1 MSSVC
6 VMQSVY
12 DGVVQLKGNAGQHSV
27 EFSITVD
34 STQNVSPVDA
44 AQPLHRLA
52 AKAQIKQLED
62 GEKGTL
68 LLLYVGVLCHFNLSM
83 CVECFLS
90 IMSQLTLSSSSLCT

>member
-1 MSSVC
+1 MS
-6 VMQSVY
+6 
-12 DGVVQLKGNAGQHSV
+12 DGVVRLKGKAGQRSV

-68 LLLYVGVLCHFNLSM
+68 LLLHVGVLCRFSLFVCSLSVTVHVTASTIIFFVM
-83 CVECFLS
+83 HIGINVHGA
-90 IMSQLTLSSSSLCT
+90 TA